1 MASLVLSTRLAVH
14 KQSFSNL
21 LRQNGRRMTKVYLR
35 SGCIPSLNISQLDSF
50 NTTQCCKN
58 KTLKLNYNFVQSFR
72 KFSLMFSLMRNSIL
86 SQQLFVEFCLRIKK
100 EWEDLLPLINNKLLQ
115 VINPV
120 NPSITSVTMP
130 PWMQHIMLWC
140 QLCRLTRKYSNLPST
155 SVFLKQFPAST
166 KRCPASCL
174 DCKVICSWAASINAL
189 PAAAIKV

>member
-1 MASLVLSTRLAVH
+1 MGPATELSTTERYLYDKGSKGRCLSIQTFVTRWPFCPRRLKKLCLCMASLVLSTRLAVH

-100 EWEDLLPLINNKLLQ
+100 D
-115 VINPV
+115 
-120 NPSITSVTMP
+120 
-130 PWMQHIMLWC
+130 
-140 QLCRLTRKYSNLPST
+140 
-155 SVFLKQFPAST
+155 
-166 KRCPASCL
+166 
-174 DCKVICSWAASINAL
+174 
-189 PAAAIKV
+189 